1 MFVLVQ
7 RGRDIA
13 REHCSKEA
21 MVKRFPLVIA
31 WFAVIAFDPAM
42 AKGGTNMHEMA
53 SSRHEDEKPNFMNS
67 IGFIGC
73 GRGRYRDSRKC
84 PHRCPGPA
92 EFWYPQ
98 K

>member
-1 MFVLVQ
+1 
-7 RGRDIA
+7 
-13 REHCSKEA
+13 

-31 WFAVIAFDPAM
+31 WFAVIAFDRAM

-73 GRGRYRDSRKC
+73 GRGRYRDSRNAHTDAPVLLSFGILRNERSAC
-84 PHRCPGPA
+84 CRVEA
-92 EFWYPQ
+92 
-98 K
+98 